1 MEDVPLLAVAF
12 LGRASARHGIEVG
25 SLPPEVLRALMEHG
39 WPGNVR
45 ELANV
50 VERLVLLA
58 EDGRPSI
65 EDLPAE
71 MRRSAGGDE
80 GCPFNLPANGLV
92 WDQVERGMM
101 RQALER
107 SQGNRAAAARLMG
120 LTYKAFLYRL
130 EKYGMTGDSR
140 DTLAES
146 PEMGI

>member
-1 MEDVPLLAVAF
+1 MEDVPLLAAAF
-12 LGRASARHGIEVG
+12 LEQASARHGVDIR
-25 SLPPEVLRALMEHG
+25 SLSPDVLRALMEHG

-45 ELANV
+45 ELANA

-58 EDGRPSI
+58 EGGRPSV

-71 MRRSAGGDE
+71 LRRSAIGEE
-80 GCPFNLPANGLV
+80 GCPFSLPADGLV
-92 WDQVERGMM
+92 WEQVERGMM

-130 EKYGMTGDSR
+130 EKYDMASESEDGVQ
-140 DTLAES
+140 ES
-146 PEMGI
+146 PDMGS